1 MTTASYKNYS
11 ALEAAELRVREA
23 GEWLKLEDGLIET
36 IVAPRRII
44 EVAIPFRRDDGSR
57 DQLTGWRVHH
67 NTTRGPAKGGIRYH
81 HEVNREEVI
90 ALAMGMSL
98 KTAIAN
104 LPLGGAKGGV
114 CFNPKDYSIGEIER
128 ITRRYVSE
136 ISSFLGPD
144 KDVPAP
150 DVGTNS
156 QIMAWIM
163 DQYSTGVGHA
173 TPGVVTG
180 KPIELG
186 GSLGRESATG
196 RGVVEA
202 AALMLGKMG
211 TSLQGKKIAIQGY
224 GQVGSWAAR
233 LAAAR
238 GALIV
243 GLSDVGGTIHS
254 AAGLDLAAID
264 KAFREGAR
272 SVCNTGVGD
281 VVARGIAGST
291 AVFTL
296 DCDIVMPCALGDAVG
311 EEEANSMKAKL
322 VVEGANG
329 PVSSDADQIL
339 HDKNILVV
347 PDILANA
354 GGVTVSYFEWLQN
367 SLLESWRIHQ
377 INTRLEDILE
387 KGFDTV
393 FRVAVKH
400 NVTPRIAAYII
411 ALKKVAETQSVKE
424 FAIEAPQYKQN

>member
-1 MTTASYKNYS
+1 MTMASYQTYS

-36 IVAPRRII
+36 IVRPRRII
-44 EVAIPFRRDDGSR
+44 EVAIPFRRDDGTR
-57 DQLTGWRVHH
+57 DQLIGWRVHH

-81 HEVNREEVI
+81 HEVNRDEVV
-90 ALAMGMSL
+90 ALAIGMSL

-104 LPLGGAKGGV
+104 LPLGGAKGGI
-114 CFNPKDYSIGEIER
+114 CFDPKKYSQSEIER

-150 DVGTNS
+150 DVGTNA
-156 QIMAWIM
+156 QVMAWVM

-202 AALMLGKMG
+202 AALMLAKQG
-211 TSLQGKKIAIQGY
+211 TTLQGKRIAIQGY

-243 GLSDVGGTIHS
+243 GLSDVGGTIHD
-254 AAGLDLAAID
+254 ANGLDLTKID
-264 KAFREGAR
+264 QAFHDGTR
-272 SVCNTGVGD
+272 SVADCGVGE
-281 VVARGIAGST
+281 VVARGEKGSV
-291 AVFTL
+291 AVFGL
-296 DCDIVMPCALGDAVG
+296 PCDIVMPCALGDAVG
-311 EEEANSMKAKL
+311 ETEAQTITAKL

-329 PVSSDADQIL
+329 PLTPGADHIL
-339 HDKNILVV
+339 ADRGVV
-347 PDILANA
+347 VIPDVYANA
-354 GGVTVSYFEWLQN
+354 GGVTCSYLEQCQNFAHLTWDEDEVNARVIDLMRAAFEKFYAFAQ
-367 SLLESWRIHQ
+367 ESGLPY
-377 INTRLEDILE
+377 RLAASVL
-387 KGFDTV
+387 G
-393 FRVAVKH
+393 VK
-400 NVTPRIAAYII
+400 TIADAHRMRG
-411 ALKKVAETQSVKE
+411 LH
-424 FAIEAPQYKQN
+424 P

>member
-1 MTTASYKNYS
+1 MTMASYQTYS

-36 IVAPRRII
+36 IVRPRRII
-44 EVAIPFRRDDGSR
+44 EVAIPFRRDDGTR
-57 DQLTGWRVHH
+57 DQLIGWRVHH

-81 HEVNREEVI
+81 HEVNRDEVV
-90 ALAMGMSL
+90 ALAIGMSL

-104 LPLGGAKGGV
+104 LPLGGAKGGI
-114 CFNPKDYSIGEIER
+114 CFDPKKYSQSEIER

-156 QIMAWIM
+156 QVMAWVM

-202 AALMLGKMG
+202 AALMLAKQG
-211 TSLQGKKIAIQGY
+211 TTLQGKRIAIQGY

-243 GLSDVGGTIHS
+243 GLSDVGGTIHD
-254 AAGLDLAAID
+254 ANGLDLTKID
-264 KAFREGAR
+264 QAFRDGTR
-272 SVCNTGVGD
+272 SVADCGVGE
-281 VVARGIAGST
+281 VVARGEKGSA
-291 AVFTL
+291 AVFGL
-296 DCDIVMPCALGDAVG
+296 PCDIVMPCALGDAVG
-311 EEEANSMKAKL
+311 ETEAQTITAKL

-329 PVSSDADQIL
+329 PLTPGADHIL
-339 HDKNILVV
+339 ADRGVV
-347 PDILANA
+347 VIPDVYANA
-354 GGVTVSYFEWLQN
+354 GGVTCSYLEQCQNFAHLTWDEDEVNARVIDLMRAAFEKFYAFAQ
-367 SLLESWRIHQ
+367 ESGFPY
-377 INTRLEDILE
+377 RLAASVL
-387 KGFDTV
+387 G
-393 FRVAVKH
+393 VK
-400 NVTPRIAAYII
+400 TIADAHRMRG
-411 ALKKVAETQSVKE
+411 LH
-424 FAIEAPQYKQN
+424 P

>member
-1 MTTASYKNYS
+1 MTMASYQTYS

-36 IVAPRRII
+36 IVRPRRII
-44 EVAIPFRRDDGSR
+44 EVAIPFRRDDGTR
-57 DQLTGWRVHH
+57 DQLIGWRVHH

-81 HEVNREEVI
+81 HEVNRDEVV
-90 ALAMGMSL
+90 ALAIGMSL

-104 LPLGGAKGGV
+104 LPLGGAKGGI
-114 CFNPKDYSIGEIER
+114 CFDPKKYSQSEIER

-150 DVGTNS
+150 DVGTNA
-156 QIMAWIM
+156 QVMAWVM

-202 AALMLGKMG
+202 AALMLAKQG
-211 TSLQGKKIAIQGY
+211 TTLQGKRVAIQGY

-243 GLSDVGGTIHS
+243 GLSDVGGTIHDGN
-254 AAGLDLAAID
+254 GLDLTKID
-264 KAFREGAR
+264 QAFRDGTR
-272 SVCNTGVGD
+272 SVADCDVGE
-281 VVARGIAGST
+281 VVARGEKGSA
-291 AVFTL
+291 AVFGL
-296 DCDIVMPCALGDAVG
+296 PCDIVMPCALGDAVG
-311 EEEANSMKAKL
+311 EAEAQTITAKL

-329 PVSSDADQIL
+329 PLTPGADHVL
-339 HDKNILVV
+339 ADRGVV
-347 PDILANA
+347 VIPDVYANA
-354 GGVTVSYFEWLQN
+354 GGVTCSYLEQCQNFAHLTWDEDEVNARVIDLMRAAFEKFYAFAQ
-367 SLLESWRIHQ
+367 ESGLPY
-377 INTRLEDILE
+377 RLAASVL
-387 KGFDTV
+387 G
-393 FRVAVKH
+393 VK
-400 NVTPRIAAYII
+400 TIADAHRMRG
-411 ALKKVAETQSVKE
+411 LH
-424 FAIEAPQYKQN
+424 P

>member
-1 MTTASYKNYS
+1 MTMASYKNYS

-90 ALAMGMSL
+90 ALAIGMSL

-114 CFNPKDYSIGEIER
+114 CFDPKQYSIGEIER

-136 ISSFLGPD
+136 IASFLGPD
-144 KDVPAP
+144 RDVPAP
-150 DVGTNS
+150 DVGTNA

-211 TSLQGKKIAIQGY
+211 TSLEGKRIAIQGY

-233 LAAAR
+233 LASAR

-243 GLSDVGGTIHS
+243 GLSDVGGTIYD
-254 AAGLDLAAID
+254 AKGLNLKAID
-264 KAFREGAR
+264 QAYRDGAK
-272 SVCNTGVGD
+272 SVVDTGVGD
-281 VVARGIAGST
+281 VVARGVA
-291 AVFTL
+291 
-296 DCDIVMPCALGDAVG
+296 
-311 EEEANSMKAKL
+311 
-322 VVEGANG
+322 ANG
-329 PVSSDADQIL
+329 PLTPTADLIL
-339 HDKNILVV
+339 AEKGIVII
-347 PDILANA
+347 PDVYANA
-354 GGVTVSYFEWLQN
+354 GGVTCSYLEQCQNFAHLTWDEDEVNARVIDLMRAAFERFYAFSQ
-367 SLLESWRIHQ
+367 ESKLP
-377 INTRLEDILE
+377 NRLAA
-387 KGFDTV
+387 TV
-393 FRVAVKH
+393 LGVK
-400 NVTPRIAAYII
+400 TIADAHRMRG
-411 ALKKVAETQSVKE
+411 LH
-424 FAIEAPQYKQN
+424 P

>member
-1 MTTASYKNYS
+1 MTMASYQTYS

-36 IVAPRRII
+36 IVRPRRII
-44 EVAIPFRRDDGSR
+44 EVAIPFRRDDGTR
-57 DQLTGWRVHH
+57 DQLIGWRVHH

-81 HEVNREEVI
+81 HEVNRDEVV
-90 ALAMGMSL
+90 ALAIGMSL

-104 LPLGGAKGGV
+104 LPLGGAKGGI
-114 CFNPKDYSIGEIER
+114 CFDPKKYSQSEIER

-150 DVGTNS
+150 DVGTNA
-156 QIMAWIM
+156 QVMAWVM

-202 AALMLGKMG
+202 AALMLAKQG
-211 TSLQGKKIAIQGY
+211 TTLQGKRIAIQGY

-243 GLSDVGGTIHS
+243 GLSDVGGTIHD
-254 AAGLDLAAID
+254 ANGLDLTKID
-264 KAFREGAR
+264 QAFRDGTR
-272 SVCNTGVGD
+272 SVADCGVGE
-281 VVARGIAGST
+281 VVARGEKGSA
-291 AVFTL
+291 AVFGL
-296 DCDIVMPCALGDAVG
+296 PCDIVMPCALGDAVG
-311 EEEANSMKAKL
+311 ETEAQTITAKL

-329 PVSSDADQIL
+329 PLTPGADHIL
-339 HDKNILVV
+339 ADRDVV
-347 PDILANA
+347 VIPDVYANA
-354 GGVTVSYFEWLQN
+354 GGVTCSYLEQCQNFAHLTWDEDEVNARVIDLMRAAFEKFYAFAQ
-367 SLLESWRIHQ
+367 ESGLPY
-377 INTRLEDILE
+377 RLAASVL
-387 KGFDTV
+387 G
-393 FRVAVKH
+393 VK
-400 NVTPRIAAYII
+400 TIADAHRMRG
-411 ALKKVAETQSVKE
+411 LH
-424 FAIEAPQYKQN
+424 P

>member
-1 MTTASYKNYS
+1 MTMASYQTYS

-36 IVAPRRII
+36 IVRPRRII
-44 EVAIPFRRDDGSR
+44 EVAIPFRRDDGTR
-57 DQLTGWRVHH
+57 DQLIGWRVHH

-81 HEVNREEVI
+81 HEVNRDEVV
-90 ALAMGMSL
+90 ALAIGMSL

-104 LPLGGAKGGV
+104 LPLGGAKGGI
-114 CFNPKDYSIGEIER
+114 CFDPKKYSQSEIER

-156 QIMAWIM
+156 QVMAWVM

-202 AALMLGKMG
+202 AALMLAKQG
-211 TSLQGKKIAIQGY
+211 TTLQGKRIAIQGY

-243 GLSDVGGTIHS
+243 GLSDVGGTIHD
-254 AAGLDLAAID
+254 ANGLDLTKID
-264 KAFREGAR
+264 QAFRDGTR
-272 SVCNTGVGD
+272 SVADCGVGE
-281 VVARGIAGST
+281 VVARGEKGSA
-291 AVFTL
+291 AVFGL
-296 DCDIVMPCALGDAVG
+296 PCDIVMPCALGDAVG
-311 EEEANSMKAKL
+311 EAEAQTITAKL
-322 VVEGANG
+322 VVESANG
-329 PVSSDADQIL
+329 PLTPGADHIL
-339 HDKNILVV
+339 ADRGVV
-347 PDILANA
+347 VIPDVYANA
-354 GGVTVSYFEWLQN
+354 GGVTCSYLEQCQNFAHLTWDEDEVNARVIDLMRAAFEKFYAFAQ
-367 SLLESWRIHQ
+367 ESGLPY
-377 INTRLEDILE
+377 RLAASVL
-387 KGFDTV
+387 G
-393 FRVAVKH
+393 VK
-400 NVTPRIAAYII
+400 TIADAHRMRG
-411 ALKKVAETQSVKE
+411 LH
-424 FAIEAPQYKQN
+424 P

>member
-1 MTTASYKNYS
+1 MTTASYQTYS

-36 IVAPRRII
+36 IVRPRRII
-44 EVAIPFRRDDGSR
+44 EVAIPFRRDDGTR
-57 DQLTGWRVHH
+57 DQLIGWRVHH

-81 HEVNREEVI
+81 HEVNRDEVV
-90 ALAMGMSL
+90 ALAIGMSL

-104 LPLGGAKGGV
+104 LPLGGAKGGI
-114 CFNPKDYSIGEIER
+114 CFDPKKYSQSEIER

-150 DVGTNS
+150 DVGTNA
-156 QIMAWIM
+156 QVMAWVM

-202 AALMLGKMG
+202 AALLLAKQGTTLNGKR
-211 TSLQGKKIAIQGY
+211 IAIQGY

-243 GLSDVGGTIHS
+243 GLSDVGGTIYDDK
-254 AAGLDLAAID
+254 GLDLVRID
-264 KAFREGAR
+264 QAFRDGTR
-272 SVCNTGVGD
+272 SVADCGVGE
-281 VVARGIAGST
+281 VVARGEKGSA
-291 AVFTL
+291 AVFGL
-296 DCDIVMPCALGDAVG
+296 PCDIVMPCALGDAVG
-311 EEEANSMKAKL
+311 EAEAQTIQAKL

-329 PVSSDADQIL
+329 PLTPGADHVL
-339 HDKNILVV
+339 AERGVV
-347 PDILANA
+347 VIPDVYANA
-354 GGVTVSYFEWLQN
+354 GGVTCSYLEQCQNFAHLTWDEDEVNARVIDLMRAAFEKFYAFAQ
-367 SLLESWRIHQ
+367 ES
-377 INTRLEDILE
+377 RLPYRLAASVL
-387 KGFDTV
+387 G
-393 FRVAVKH
+393 VK
-400 NVTPRIAAYII
+400 TIADAHRMRG
-411 ALKKVAETQSVKE
+411 LH
-424 FAIEAPQYKQN
+424 P